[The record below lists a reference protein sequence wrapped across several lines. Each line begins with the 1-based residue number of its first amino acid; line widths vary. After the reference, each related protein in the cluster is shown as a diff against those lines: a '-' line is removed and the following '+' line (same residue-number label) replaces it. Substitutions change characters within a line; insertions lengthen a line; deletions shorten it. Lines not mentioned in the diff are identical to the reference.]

1 MPKLGPALRT
11 CAALVAVVA
20 FPPLGHAERP
30 RDAAVS
36 ETLWLCWYN
45 HDSTFR
51 CRLAHAP
58 DTPPEIRAQYADQ
71 RAKGA
76 DRTSSRRSLY
86 PKRGPLPTIVKTI
99 QEQPDLLRSRTITI
113 PLFTPPRDLAFAATL
128 VQAVMCDI
136 RPACRAQIM
145 RSSTAVIDAFE
156 EDPARE

>member
-1 MPKLGPALRT
+1 MPKPRSALRT
-11 CAALVAVVA
+11 CAALAA
-20 FPPLGHAERP
+20 LGTLAPPGHGQRPLDDALG
-30 RDAAVS
+30 

-51 CRLAHAP
+51 CRLARAP
-58 DTPPEIRAQYADQ
+58 ETPPEVRAQYA
-71 RAKGA
+71 RRA

-86 PKRGPLPTIVKTI
+86 PKRGPLPPIVKTI

-156 EDPARE
+156 EDPARD